1 MTFTHSFTNE
11 VYDMDAL
18 IIQGLWVRNN
28 PSSLYLYKFSLSEE
42 ASIENP
48 PNREINSFFSFFRWV
63 TPMLG
68 KLIKAI
74 DPQKTGVLFL

>member
-1 MTFTHSFTNE
+1 
-11 VYDMDAL
+11 MDAL

-42 ASIENP
+42 ASVENP
-48 PNREINSFFSFFRWV
+48 PNRETNRPPFFFHWV

-74 DPQKTGVLFL
+74 VPQKTGVLFL

>member
-1 MTFTHSFTNE
+1 
-11 VYDMDAL
+11 MDVL

-28 PSSLYLYKFSLSEE
+28 PSSLYLNKFNLSEE
-42 ASIENP
+42 ASVENP
-48 PNREINSFFSFFRWV
+48 PNREKNHFFLHWV
-63 TPMLG
+63 TPILG